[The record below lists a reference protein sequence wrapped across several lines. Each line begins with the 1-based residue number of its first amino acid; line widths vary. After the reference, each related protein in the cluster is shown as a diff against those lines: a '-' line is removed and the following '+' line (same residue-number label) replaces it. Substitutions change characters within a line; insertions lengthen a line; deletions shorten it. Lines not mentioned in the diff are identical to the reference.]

1 LAPQDFIRVICDTG
15 HATEL
20 RVQSMSAIFDLQAA
34 SQPAISKFMLPVIA
48 FCVCLVSCDT
58 TAQNNADSDTPMSLI
73 GTPLREPNWNAT
85 TKARLEKDLEIAEA
99 VMAVAPE
106 REDSY
111 IWLGRRL
118 GYLARYSDAI
128 DIFTEGLER
137 FPDSYKLLR
146 FRGRHLARHREFDRA
161 IADYRRAASLVER
174 IQDSY
179 EPDGIINARHQYL
192 GSYRANIHYYL
203 GQTSWAVGE
212 YNDVL
217 QGMERSSVE
226 PLVQHSDRHVATT
239 YWRYLAHRKLG
250 QDDAARNL
258 VADFPEDLDLLE
270 NHTYYEGVLFFK
282 GALAERELLPR
293 ADSIS
298 KFAIAM
304 EHHFNGEEDIAAR
317 MWREIVTDSAQG
329 FWPAEAEL
337 MSSM

>member
-1 LAPQDFIRVICDTG
+1 MRAPVNLKSSTKP
-15 HATEL
+15 
-20 RVQSMSAIFDLQAA
+20 AA
-34 SQPAISKFMLPVIA
+34 RNWLTPVIGISLLIVSA
-48 FCVCLVSCDT
+48 FA
-58 TAQNNADSDTPMSLI
+58 TAQQSESTTRPLSLI
-73 GTPLREPNWNAT
+73 GTPLREPDWSAA
-85 TKARLEKDLEIAEA
+85 TKARLEKDLEIAKA

-128 DIFTEGLER
+128 DVFTEGLQQ

-161 IADYRRAASLVER
+161 IADYRRAAQLVENV
-174 IQDSY
+174 QDSY

-203 GQTSWAVGE
+203 GQTSWAIGE
-212 YNDVL
+212 YGDVL
-217 QGMERSSVE
+217 QGMERSSRE
-226 PLVQHSDRHVATT
+226 PLVQHDDRRVATT

-250 QDDAARNL
+250 QDETARTL

-282 GALAERELLPR
+282 GALAEHELLPR
-293 ADSIS
+293 ADSIG

-304 EHHFNGEEDIAAR
+304 EHHFAGDEDTAAR
-317 MWREIVTDSAQG
+317 MWREIVTGAAQG

-337 MSSM
+337 LSAERNVN

>member
-1 LAPQDFIRVICDTG
+1 MRTTANLKILTTPAARTCLAK
-15 HATEL
+15 
-20 RVQSMSAIFDLQAA
+20 IFG
-34 SQPAISKFMLPVIA
+34 ISLLIVA
-48 FCVCLVSCDT
+48 VHT
-58 TAQNNADSDTPMSLI
+58 TAQETKTATGPLSLI
-73 GTPLREPNWNAT
+73 GTPLREPSWSTA

-118 GYLARYSDAI
+118 GYLARYDEAI
-128 DIFTEGLER
+128 DVFTKGLER

-161 IADYRRAASLVER
+161 IADYRRAAQLVENV
-174 IQDSY
+174 QDSY

-212 YNDVL
+212 YGDVL
-217 QGMERSSVE
+217 SGMERSSRE
-226 PLVQHSDRHVATT
+226 ALVQHSDRRVATT

-250 QDDAARNL
+250 QHDAARNL
-258 VADFPEDLDLLE
+258 VADFPEDLDILE
-270 NHTYYEGVLFFK
+270 NHTYYDGVLFFK
-282 GALAERELLPR
+282 GALAEQALLPR
-293 ADSIS
+293 ADSIG

-304 EHHFNGEEDIAAR
+304 EHHFNGNEDIATR
-317 MWREIVTDSAQG
+317 MWREIVTDAAQG

-337 MSSM
+337 QSAMQNGN